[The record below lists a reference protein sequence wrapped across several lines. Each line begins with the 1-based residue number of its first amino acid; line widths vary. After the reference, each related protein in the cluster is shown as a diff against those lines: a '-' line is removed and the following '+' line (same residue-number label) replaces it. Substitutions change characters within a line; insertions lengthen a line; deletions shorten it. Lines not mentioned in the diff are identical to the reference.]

1 MKYIITLVLGIIL
14 GWYLCSHFNK
24 FKHSVEKK
32 REAIVSSVVTS
43 VVSEMANGS
52 LESVGKGVDQF
63 GKKMID
69 DSFENVGNA
78 RIKIDTNKVIELSE
92 LGE

>member
-1 MKYIITLVLGIIL
+1 MKYIITLVLGVIL

-24 FKHSVEKK
+24 LKHSVEKK

-52 LESVGKGVDQF
+52 LESVGKGVDKF
-63 GKKMID
+63 GKKMLD
-69 DSFENVGNA
+69 DSFENVRNA